1 MNRSCCLLNLAL
13 TLACAGGLAST
24 TRAEEPFL
32 ELQEVFPPEPI
43 HNHSSCI
50 VECADGSLLVTWYR
64 GSGERTADDVQI
76 FGARKPVGA
85 SAWQDRFVMAD
96 TPDYPDCNPVT
107 FVPPNGSLWLFYPTI
122 LDHRWEGALLKYH
135 VSDRSEGEGPPSW
148 SRGGVLHVTP
158 TGFGD
163 AYRAAMARVE
173 DLGLRVKPELV
184 TLMNQRAD
192 DELYQRLGWMPRVRP
207 LVLPSGRWLLP
218 LYTDTFSA
226 SIIAISDD
234 EGRSWHFSAPLI
246 GYGNI
251 QPALVRRDD
260 GGIVAYMRNNGPGES
275 VCVSRSLD
283 DGETWSPVERSDIPN
298 PGTSVDAIRLESGRW
313 ALVSNDTV
321 KGRHSLA
328 IALSDD
334 EGETWPHRRHLAVD
348 PDEIQAFHY
357 PTILQARDG
366 SIHVSYT
373 HGRRPEGSTIVHA
386 RLNEAW
392 ILRGEAAQAS
402 P

>member
-1 MNRSCCLLNLAL
+1 MNRRLLLAMAL
-13 TLACAGGLAST
+13 MGGIAST
-24 TRAEEPFL
+24 TGADEPFL
-32 ELQEVFPPEPI
+32 ELQEVFPPEQL

-64 GSGERTADDVQI
+64 GSGERKADDVQI
-76 FGARKPVGA
+76 YGARKPVGA
-85 SAWQDRFVMAD
+85 ASWAPRFVMAD
-96 TPDYPDCNPVT
+96 TPDYPDCNPVA
-107 FVPPNGSLWLFYPTI
+107 FVPPDGSLWLFYPTI
-122 LDHRWEGALLKYH
+122 LDHHWEGALLKYH

-148 SRGGVLHVTP
+148 SKSGVLHVTP
-158 TGFGD
+158 TGFGE
-163 AYRAAMARVE
+163 AYQAAMARIDE
-173 DLGLRVKPELV
+173 LGLQVKPELV
-184 TLMNQRAD
+184 ALMNERAD

-207 LVLPSGRWLLP
+207 LVLPTGRWLLP

-226 SIIAISDD
+226 SIVAISDD
-234 EGRSWHFSAPLI
+234 NGGSWRFSSPMI

-251 QPALVRRDD
+251 QPALVRRED
-260 GGIVAYMRNNGPGES
+260 GTIVAYMRNNGPGES
-275 VCVSRSLD
+275 VCVSESRD
-283 DGETWSPVERSDIPN
+283 DGETWSPVERSNIPN

-313 ALVSNDTV
+313 ALVFNDTV

-334 EGETWPHRRHLAVD
+334 EGKTWSHVRHLAVD
-348 PDEIQAFHY
+348 PDETQAFHY
-357 PTILQARDG
+357 PTVLQARDG

-386 RLNEAW
+386 KLNEAW
-392 ILRGEAAQAS
+392 VMEGDAPQTS